1 MSSRKSLFSR
11 FKVEFGA
18 QLVAAAASGLL
29 MVLLARLLGPDDYG
43 ILFLAIAVFGVL
55 GVFSKVGIA
64 KSGARYVAE
73 YKERDPSQLPHIV
86 RTSLT
91 YNVITISIVG
101 VVLFVGHRSVATLIG
116 EPELAPFLLLGVC
129 YLAVETLKVYVRI
142 VLQGFEAIEYAS
154 AIYVLDQVSRL
165 VFAVGFV
172 LLGFGALGALAG
184 YVLSYAIAVSVGLGV
199 IYIHLYRPHRG
210 TGPVEAGLQRRI
222 AEYTLPLTAT
232 SSANV
237 LDKRVD
243 TILVGFFLNPVAV
256 SYYVLSKQIVTFLE
270 KPVSALGFTLSPT
283 FGAEKASGSID
294 RAARLYEEALVYSL
308 LLYVPVAAGV
318 VLVANPTIELVFGT
332 EYLGAVIVLQVLAF
346 YAVLQSITKLT
357 SNGLDYLGRAKHR
370 AIVKGITSVLNV
382 LLNIVLIP
390 AIGVVGAAIATVV
403 TYSMYTGTTLYIIH
417 GEFELRLQFL
427 ARRLAGI
434 VGVTSVMAGIV
445 FIGVEFVGGVLSLI
459 GIVLVGVAVWGILSV
474 ATGLI
479 DLQKLTTYR

>member
-1 MSSRKSLFSR
+1 MSSRDSLLTR
-11 FKVEFGA
+11 FKAEFGA

-43 ILFLAIAVFGVL
+43 LLFLAIAVFGVL
-55 GVFSKVGIA
+55 GVLSKLGIA

-86 RTSLT
+86 RTTLA
-91 YNVITISIVG
+91 YNLVTVAIVG
-101 VVLFVGHRSVATLIG
+101 AILFVGHRRVAYLIG
-116 EPELAPFLLLGVC
+116 EPELAPFLLLGIL

-154 AIYVLDQVSRL
+154 AIYALDQVSRL
-165 VFAVGFV
+165 LFAVGFV

-184 YVLSYAIAVSVGLGV
+184 YVLSFALAASVGFGV
-199 IYIHLYRPHRG
+199 VYVRLYRPQRG
-210 TGPVEAGLQRRI
+210 SGPVEVGLRRRI

-232 SSANV
+232 STANV

-318 VLVANPTIELVFGT
+318 VLVAQPSIELIFGA
-332 EYLGAVIVLQVLAF
+332 EFLGATIVLQVLAF

-390 AIGVVGAAIATVV
+390 TIGVVGAAIATVV
-403 TYSMYTGTTLYIIH
+403 TYSMYTGATLYIIH
-417 GEFELRLQFL
+417 GEFELRIRYL
-427 ARRLAGI
+427 AHRLLLI
-434 VGVTSVMAGIV
+434 VGVTGVMAGVV
-445 FIGVEFVGGVLSLI
+445 FIGVGFVGGAISLA
-459 GIVLVGVAVWGILSV
+459 GIVLVGVVVWALLSV

-479 DLQKLTTYR
+479 DPQKLTTYR